1 MPELLTEEEAEILAE
16 FFVPNL
22 WMSESGII
30 YNVGQQIPH
39 RPYVWMDRTG
49 MNDDPQAVVEIL

>member
-1 MPELLTEEEAEILAE
+1 MKKDLLTEEEAEILSE

-39 RPYVWMDRTG
+39 RPYVWMDVANEKGET
-49 MNDDPQAVVEIL
+49 NAD